1 MKKATKKKT
10 AKKKATKRS
19 RYVVRIP
26 TTEQQR
32 AEAKRLRDHLRD
44 GYQARRRKLLEERG
58 QVVISP
64 RFSKED
70 LVVISHRLPGSEAT
84 PELLE
89 RWARMVIRCAIE
101 EEKARQGK

>member
-1 MKKATKKKT
+1 MKKAE
-10 AKKKATKRS
+10 KKKAPKKS

-26 TTEQQR
+26 TDEQQR
-32 AEAKRLRDHLRD
+32 AEAKRLLDHLRD
-44 GYQARRRKLLEERG
+44 GYQVRRMKLLEERG
-58 QVVISP
+58 EVVISQ

-70 LVVISHRLPGSEAT
+70 LVVISRLLPGSKAT

-101 EEKARQGK
+101 EEKERQGG